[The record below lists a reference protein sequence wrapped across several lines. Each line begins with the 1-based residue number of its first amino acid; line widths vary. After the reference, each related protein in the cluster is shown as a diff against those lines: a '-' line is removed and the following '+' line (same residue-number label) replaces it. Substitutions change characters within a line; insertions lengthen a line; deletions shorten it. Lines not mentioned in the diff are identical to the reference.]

1 MGGKQLGFT
10 DYELTTAK
18 KRTKREKFLAEM
30 ESVVPWAALLA
41 LIEPHYPK
49 ASKKGGR
56 PPYPLATML
65 RIHLLQQW
73 YSLSD
78 PAMEEALIEV
88 PTMRRFAGI
97 ELISDRIPDE
107 TTILTFRHLLEKHG
121 LGEQIFDTV
130 KALLA
135 DRGVTM
141 RQGTIVDATLIAAPS
156 STKNKEGKRDP
167 EMHQTKKGNQWY
179 HRSAEGCA
187 YGMKVHTGV
196 DKDSGLIHSV
206 VVTAANVHDLT
217 PAAELLHGDEEV
229 IYGDAGYQGIA
240 KRPEMA
246 GRTAEFRVAMRPGK
260 RRAIPDSAEGKLLDL
275 VETAKAHIRSK
286 VEHPFRVIKQQF
298 GFQKTRLRGLD
309 KNRCKINVLAALSNL
324 YQSRRQLIAAA

>member
-1 MGGKQLGFT
+1 MGGKQLGFS
-10 DYELTTAK
+10 DYEQTTAK
-18 KRTKREKFLAEM
+18 KQTKREKFLVELEA
-30 ESVVPWAALLA
+30 VVPWDALIA

-78 PAMEEALIEV
+78 PAMEDALIEV

-97 ELISDRIPDE
+97 DMITDRIPDE
-107 TTILTFRHLLEKHG
+107 TTILTFRHLLEKHR
-121 LGEQIFDTV
+121 LGEQIFETV
-130 KALLA
+130 KAHLSNR
-135 DRGVTM
+135 DMTM

-156 STKNKEGKRDP
+156 STKNKERKRDP

-179 HRSAEGCA
+179 F
-187 YGMKVHTGV
+187 GMKVHLGV

-206 VVTAANVHDLT
+206 VTTSANVHDLT

-229 IYGDAGYQGIA
+229 VYADAGYQGIA
-240 KRPEMA
+240 KRREMA
-246 GRTAEFRVAMRPGK
+246 GKTTAFRVAMRPGK
-260 RRAIPDSAEGKLLDL
+260 RRVLPDTPEGRLWDL
-275 VETAKAHIRSK
+275 IETAKAHIRAK
-286 VEHPFRVIKQQF
+286 GEHPFRVIKQQF
-298 GFQKTRLRGLD
+298 GFQKTRLRGMA
-309 KNRCKINVLAALSNL
+309 KNSCKVNVLAALTNL
-324 YQSRRQLIAAA
+324 FLARRQLLVWL

>member
-30 ESVVPWAALLA
+30 EAVVPWQALID

-49 ASKKGGR
+49 TSKKGGR
-56 PPYPLATML
+56 PPYLLATML

-97 ELISDRIPDE
+97 DLISDRIPDE
-107 TTILTFRHLLEKHG
+107 TTILTFRHLLEKHE

-130 KALLA
+130 KAHLSE
-135 DRGVTM
+135 RGMTM

-156 STKNKEGKRDP
+156 STKNKVGERDP
-167 EMHQTKKGNQWY
+167 EIHQTKKGNQWY
-179 HRSAEGCA
+179 F
-187 YGMKVHTGV
+187 GMKVHAGV

-217 PAAELLHGDEEV
+217 SAAELLHCDDQLV
-229 IYGDAGYQGIA
+229 YGDAGHEGIA
-240 KRPEMA
+240 IGLRWPARRRNSGWQWDPANAEPYRIQQKE
-246 GRTAEFRVAMRPGK
+246 GCRT
-260 RRAIPDSAEGKLLDL
+260 
-275 VETAKAHIRSK
+275 
-286 VEHPFRVIKQQF
+286 
-298 GFQKTRLRGLD
+298 
-309 KNRCKINVLAALSNL
+309 
-324 YQSRRQLIAAA
+324 

>member
-1 MGGKQLGFT
+1 MGGKQLGFS
-10 DYELTTAK
+10 DYKLTTAK
-18 KRTKREKFLAEM
+18 KQTKREKFLSEM
-30 ESVVPWAALLA
+30 EVVVPWQVLID

-56 PPYPLATML
+56 PPYLLATML

-135 DRGVTM
+135 ARGVTM
-141 RQGTIVDATLIAAPS
+141 RQGTIVDATLIAAPPTCTTS
-156 STKNKEGKRDP
+156 LPSLSCCMEKR
-167 EMHQTKKGNQWY
+167 K
-179 HRSAEGCA
+179 SF
-187 YGMKVHTGV
+187 
-196 DKDSGLIHSV
+196 
-206 VVTAANVHDLT
+206 TAT
-217 PAAELLHGDEEV
+217 PATKASPKGLRWQERQRNSGWQCDPANAEPYRIHQMESCR
-229 IYGDAGYQGIA
+229 I
-240 KRPEMA
+240 
-246 GRTAEFRVAMRPGK
+246 
-260 RRAIPDSAEGKLLDL
+260 
-275 VETAKAHIRSK
+275 
-286 VEHPFRVIKQQF
+286 
-298 GFQKTRLRGLD
+298 
-309 KNRCKINVLAALSNL
+309 
-324 YQSRRQLIAAA
+324 

>member
-1 MGGKQLGFT
+1 
-10 DYELTTAK
+10 
-18 KRTKREKFLAEM
+18 
-30 ESVVPWAALLA
+30 
-41 LIEPHYPK
+41 
-49 ASKKGGR
+49 
-56 PPYPLATML
+56 ML

-107 TTILTFRHLLEKHG
+107 TTILTFRHLLEKHK
-121 LGEQIFDTV
+121 LGEQIFETV
-130 KALLA
+130 KAHLSA
-135 DRGVTM
+135 RGMTM

-179 HRSAEGCA
+179 F
-187 YGMKVHTGV
+187 GMKLHAGV

-217 PAAELLHGDEEV
+217 PAADLLHGDEQV
-229 IYGDAGYQGIA
+229 VYADAGYQGIA

-246 GRTAEFRVAMRPGK
+246 GKTTEFRVAMRPGK
-260 RRAIPDSAEGKLLDL
+260 RRALPDATDGKLQDL
-275 VETAKAHIRSK
+275 IETAKAHIRSK

-298 GFQKTRLRGLD
+298 GFQKTRLRGLA
-309 KNRCKINVLAALSNL
+309 KNRCKINVMAALSNL
-324 YQSRRQLIAAA
+324 FQARRRLLAAG

>member
-1 MGGKQLGFT
+1 MGGKQLGFS
-10 DYELTTAK
+10 DYEQTTAK
-18 KRTKREKFLAEM
+18 KQTKREKFLAEM
-30 ESVVPWAALLA
+30 EAVVPWGALIS
-41 LIEPHYPK
+41 LIEPIYPK
-49 ASKKGGR
+49 TGKKGGR

-97 ELISDRIPDE
+97 DMITDRIPDE
-107 TTILTFRHLLEKHG
+107 TTILTFRHLLEKHA
-121 LGEQIFDTV
+121 LGEQIFETV
-130 KALLA
+130 KKHLSA
-135 DRGVTM
+135 RGMTM

-179 HRSAEGCA
+179 F
-187 YGMKVHTGV
+187 GMKVHLGV

-206 VVTAANVHDLT
+206 VTTAANVHDLT

-229 IYGDAGYQGIA
+229 VYADAGYQGIS
-240 KRPEMA
+240 KRPAMA
-246 GRTAEFRVAMRPGK
+246 GKTAFRVAMRPGK
-260 RRAIPDSAEGKLLDL
+260 RRALPDTPEGKLLDL
-275 VETAKAHIRSK
+275 IETAKAHIRAK
-286 VEHPFRVIKQQF
+286 GEHPFRVIKQQF
-298 GFQKTRLRGLD
+298 GFQKTRLRGMA
-309 KNRCKINVLAALSNL
+309 KNRCKVNVLAALTNL
-324 YQSRRQLIAAA
+324 FLARRQLLLWL